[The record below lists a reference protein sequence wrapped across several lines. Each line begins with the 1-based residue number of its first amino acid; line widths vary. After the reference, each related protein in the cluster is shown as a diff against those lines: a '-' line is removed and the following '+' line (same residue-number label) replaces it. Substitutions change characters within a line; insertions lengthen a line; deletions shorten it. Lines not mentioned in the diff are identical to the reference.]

1 MPTLFIL
8 DDDEAE
14 TQLLA
19 VRIKDI
25 DPAVATV
32 AILKALDAIKPP
44 KKTRS
49 DAGIE
54 RGPRKSPPAANLQ
67 PASA

>member
-1 MPTLFIL
+1 MPTLTIV
-8 DDDEAE
+8 DDDNLE
-14 TQLLA
+14 LLK

-25 DPAVATV
+25 DPATATV

-44 KKTRS
+44 KKTRI

-54 RGPRKSPPAANLQ
+54 RGPRKKSPPAANLQ

>member
-1 MPTLFIL
+1 MPTLTIV
-8 DDDEAE
+8 DDDNLE
-14 TQLLA
+14 LLK

-25 DPAVATV
+25 DPATATV